1 MKPWPL
7 FICAGGALA
16 GLALAGAMLNM
27 PEPAIRLAQPVQANL
42 PAAGVAHPVTAVLLN
57 YRGYDTLLEV
67 VVLLVASLGVIA
79 GGGAR
84 TAPAPLPGKPLPQLQ
99 LMVQAI
105 VPLMILVAG
114 YLLWA
119 GAKSPG
125 GAFQAGA
132 ILSAALV
139 LSYLAGVI
147 PAWAAPGPLL
157 RAGLAAGILLF
168 LVVAALPSP
177 DGALLHYPPR
187 LAGTLI
193 LLVEAGLT
201 LSLGLTLAALF
212 LWIPREQEGAR

>member
-1 MKPWPL
+1 VKPWSSL
-7 FICAGGALA
+7 ICAA
-16 GLALAGAMLNM
+16 GVLMGVALAGAMLTM
-27 PEPAIRLAQPVQANL
+27 PEPAIRLARPVLANL
-42 PAAGVAHPVTAVLLN
+42 PATGVGHPVTAVLLN

-67 VVLLVASLGVIA
+67 VVLLLASLGMIA

-84 TAPAPLPGKPLPQLQ
+84 SAPLPFPGRPLPQLQ
-99 LMVQAI
+99 LTARAI

-119 GAKSPG
+119 GAHSAG

-132 ILSAALV
+132 ILAAALV
-139 LSYLAGVI
+139 LLYLAGVI

-157 RAGLAAGILLF
+157 RAGLAGGILLF

-177 DGALLHYPPR
+177 DSGLLHYPPR

-201 LSLGLTLAALF
+201 LSLGLVLAALF
-212 LWIPREQEGAR
+212 LWLPREQERPG